1 MIARCI
7 REKKRKKKRRERKT
21 SMLADIGIF
30 LSRYW
35 VAIIVERALA
45 HGLVADN
52 DYLTSAHARLSDLAG
67 DKL

>member
-1 MIARCI
+1 
-7 REKKRKKKRRERKT
+7 
-21 SMLADIGIF
+21 MLADIGIF